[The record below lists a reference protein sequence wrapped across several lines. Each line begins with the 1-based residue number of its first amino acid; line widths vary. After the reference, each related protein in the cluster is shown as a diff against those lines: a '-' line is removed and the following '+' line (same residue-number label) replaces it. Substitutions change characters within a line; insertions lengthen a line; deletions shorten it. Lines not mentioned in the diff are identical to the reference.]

1 MQNLAALRGLP
12 LWRSPARY
20 LLRQVGQI
28 HFQGSALT
36 GLVML
41 LALAAVSPAAA
52 AGAAF
57 ASATALFTAFAARL
71 PKNALQQGLYGYNAA
86 LTGAGLLSFFTPS
99 LPVFAFL
106 AVISAVSVFA
116 TARWLA
122 WGKLPALTIQF
133 VLAMWL
139 AFALEP
145 WLGARLAP
153 AGCTPDWTFISCGIG
168 QVTFIGGTLPGLAV
182 WIAFTYYAREQ
193 GLWLGLGAALSW
205 LGALLLD
212 ALLPGLHAGD
222 QMIGLAVNA
231 GLVAQGLTVFGRSPK
246 QRLVGIVMCFPL
258 CLSLGQAGV
267 PYFTLPFNLVT
278 WALLAWVRPEK

>member
-1 MQNLAALRGLP
+1 MQNLAAIRGLTFWP
-12 LWRSPARY
+12 APARF

-57 ASATALFTAFAARL
+57 ASAVALLTAFVARL
-71 PKNALQQGLYGYNAA
+71 PRAALREGLYGYNAA
-86 LTGAGLLSFFTPS
+86 LTGAGLLSFFAPA
-99 LPVFAFL
+99 LPVFAYL
-106 AVISAVSVFA
+106 TLVSAASVLI

-122 WGKLPALTIQF
+122 WGRLPALTMQF

-153 AGCTPDWTFISCGIG
+153 AGCAPDWTFISCGIG

-182 WIAFTYYAREQ
+182 WLAFTWHHRAQ
-193 GLWLGLGAALSW
+193 GLWLGLGAALAW
-205 LGALLLD
+205 LATLLLD
-212 ALLPGLHAGD
+212 TILPGLHAGN

-231 GLVAQGLTVFGRSPK
+231 ALVAQGLTVFGHSPK
-246 QRLVGIVMCFPL
+246 QRLVGVLLCVPL
-258 CLSLGQAGV
+258 CLGLGLAAI

-278 WALLAWVRPEK
+278 WALIAWTRPGK